1 MEQVILV
8 DEHDSPIGVEEKLR
22 AHQNG
27 GRLHRAFSIFV
38 FNGREE
44 LLLQQR
50 ATQKYH
56 FGGLWSNT
64 CCGHPRPDESLDAA
78 AKRRLREEFGFE
90 TDLQEQFAFIY
101 EAHDAASGLTEHEFL
116 HVFVGRFDGKPSPTR
131 SEIDA
136 WRWTGL
142 KDIRRDLQVS
152 PLRYTPWF
160 RIAIEKLG
168 TACEM

>member
-78 AKRRLREEFGFE
+78 AKRRLREEFGF
-90 TDLQEQFAFIY
+90 
-101 EAHDAASGLTEHEFL
+101 
-116 HVFVGRFDGKPSPTR
+116 
-131 SEIDA
+131 
-136 WRWTGL
+136 
-142 KDIRRDLQVS
+142 
-152 PLRYTPWF
+152 
-160 RIAIEKLG
+160 
-168 TACEM
+168 